1 MGLELVETGE
11 HTSTSDTTEDVGTST
26 LHHAHEALVLQD
38 VHSAV
43 DGTLVLD
50 TATRGHHHPPPD
62 CVNGVGHEAGSNG
75 DSPSKKEGSNHRGV
89 LSSNEHGLQGIEH
102 TEVHATVDKD
112 TNSRDGEAS
121 VQALDAIGLQSLHVH
136 VNQAVELALTTLALG
151 VVGQPGPG
159 KVKGVHEEKGQGSS
173 STTGGNV
180 GGELGGGEAS
190 LGVANRALMVSL

>member
-1 MGLELVETGE
+1 MLMKPSFFKICIAQSMEPLYLT
-11 HTSTSDTTEDVGTST
+11 
-26 LHHAHEALVLQD
+26 
-38 VHSAV
+38 
-43 DGTLVLD
+43 
-50 TATRGHHHPPPD
+50 PPPEVIIILI
-62 CVNGVGHEAGSNG
+62 VNGVGHEAGSNG

-180 GGELGGGEAS
+180 GGELGGGRGV
-190 LGVANRALMVSL
+190 LGGGV